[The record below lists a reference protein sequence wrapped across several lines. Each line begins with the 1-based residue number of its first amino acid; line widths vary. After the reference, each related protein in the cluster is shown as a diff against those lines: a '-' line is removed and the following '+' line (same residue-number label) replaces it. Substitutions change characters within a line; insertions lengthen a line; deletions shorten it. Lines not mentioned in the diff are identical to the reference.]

1 MRFGLQLHASL
12 PIAEYPALARRAEQ
26 LGFGDITVHD
36 VLMRRPVWP
45 LLCDVARATS
55 SAEIGPNVTHPYLQ
69 HPAVIAA
76 NAAHLDELSGG
87 RLVLGVGRGSMY
99 EFVNQRLP
107 RGVTG
112 LEEAVRVLRSLLG
125 GDVEPFDGEV
135 FGLGPGPGLLFG
147 ARRRVPIHL
156 GVYGETGVRL
166 AGRIA
171 DGVRAA
177 GQWDPAYATEIR
189 RWLGESAETSGRDP
203 ATVRLVVENWTCI
216 HPDRDLARAAARR
229 VLASFLP
236 HLGTMLRFYGID
248 AGEVRAASAA
258 STHGDVAALSAIT
271 DATVDRFMAA
281 GDADDLRRGL
291 DHLQACGFTEVS
303 FSGVLGPEP
312 HTALEMLGAEL
323 ARRGTATAAA
333 ESGRR

>member
-1 MRFGLQLHASL
+1 MQFGLQLHASM
-12 PIAEYPALARRAEQ
+12 PVDAYPPLAARAEQ
-26 LGFGDITVHD
+26 LGFADITVHD

-45 LLCDVARATS
+45 LLCDVARATNDVKV
-55 SAEIGPNVTHPYLQ
+55 GPNVTHPYLQ

-87 RLVLGVGRGSMY
+87 RAVIGLGRGSMY

-107 RGVTG
+107 RGFTG
-112 LEEAVRVLRSLLG
+112 LEEAVRTVRSLLHG
-125 GDVEPFDGEV
+125 NIDHFDGEV

-147 ARRRVPIHL
+147 DRRPVPIHL

-166 AGRIA
+166 AGRVA

-177 GQWDPAYATEIR
+177 AQWDPAYATEIR
-189 RWLGESAETSGRDP
+189 RWLGEAADDAGRDP
-203 ATVRLVVENWTCI
+203 DAVTLVVENWTCI
-216 HPDRDLARAAARR
+216 HPDRDVARGAARR

-236 HLGTMLRFYGID
+236 HLGAMLRFYRIAD
-248 AGEVRAASAA
+248 VEVEAARAA
-258 STHGDVAALSAIT
+258 STHGDMAALDAIT

-281 GDADDLRRGL
+281 GDGEDLRRGL
-291 DHLQACGFTEVS
+291 DRLAESGFTSVS

-312 HTALEMLGAEL
+312 EPALEMIGAEI
-323 ARRGTATAAA
+323 ARRC
-333 ESGRR
+333 SR